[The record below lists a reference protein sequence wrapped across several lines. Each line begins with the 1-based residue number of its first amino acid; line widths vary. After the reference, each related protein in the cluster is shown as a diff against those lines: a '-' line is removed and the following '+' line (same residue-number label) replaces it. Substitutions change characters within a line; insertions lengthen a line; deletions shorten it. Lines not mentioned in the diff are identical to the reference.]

1 MPTLLESPFLSLGM
15 IDTLLRTTSDPAQR
29 VQLLAARVH
38 RLQLEPAIHPS
49 SSHSSLSSHSASHG
63 HGHHAGHAHS
73 HGTHPYAHAAAAH
86 GHLGHGAGHGL
97 SGLAALAAHQPRSTK
112 GPGNAFLDEYGHASV
127 HPSALEHGHERPA
140 QVYGD
145 GFGFELDMSRSTS
158 RATSRANSRANSR
171 APSPVR
177 SSGGNTRAGSPT
189 LKNPVPKRPS
199 RPDPTPL
206 LKTRAQLVHA
216 YLRLSPPD
224 LHAAEAEAAIVLG
237 ECRRIVKWEKA
248 RIRRSEQ
255 EHPPERKPDVKPQ
268 DNANEKEVKEDGE
281 EEEAKAEDK
290 PIKKDTS
297 DADLPSSPGVHGVA
311 GAAAQPPPVHVSPP
325 WYPEVLW
332 IQLETTRHE
341 AAINDALGRESR
353 AKRAAQLADEL
364 ATELSNL

>member
-29 VQLLAARVH
+29 VQLLSARVH
-38 RLQLEPAIHPS
+38 RLQLEPAINPS

-63 HGHHAGHAHS
+63 HGHHAGHPHQ
-73 HGTHPYAHAAAAH
+73 HGSHPYAHAAQAH
-86 GHLGHGAGHGL
+86 GHLHQL

-112 GPGNAFLDEYGHASV
+112 GPGNAYLDEYGHATV
-127 HPSALEHGHERPA
+127 PPHGLEHGHERPA

-145 GFGFELDMSRSTS
+145 GFGFELDLSRSTS

-189 LKNPVPKRPS
+189 LKSPVPKRPS

-206 LKTRAQLVHA
+206 LTTRAQLVKA
-216 YLRLSPPD
+216 YLSLTPPD
-224 LHAAEAEAAIVLG
+224 YHAAESEALIVLA

-255 EHPPERKPDVKPQ
+255 DHAKPSSSSSSPKQAPKAVSAEGAQEDKEERK
-268 DNANEKEVKEDGE
+268 E
-281 EEEAKAEDK
+281 ESKEDK
-290 PIKKDTS
+290 PIRKNSS
-297 DADLPSSPGVHGVA
+297 DADLASSPVA
-311 GAAAQPPPVHVSPP
+311 PPVHVSPA
-325 WYPEVLW
+325 WYPEVLK

-341 AAINDALGRESR
+341 ATINEGLGRESR
-353 AKRAAQLADEL
+353 AARAAQLADEL
-364 ATELSNL
+364 AAELSNL

>member
-29 VQLLAARVH
+29 VQLLSARVH
-38 RLQLEPAIHPS
+38 RLQLEPAINPS

-63 HGHHAGHAHS
+63 HGHHAGHPHQ
-73 HGTHPYAHAAAAH
+73 HGSHPYAHAAQAH
-86 GHLGHGAGHGL
+86 GHLHQL

-112 GPGNAFLDEYGHASV
+112 GPGNAYLDEYGHATV
-127 HPSALEHGHERPA
+127 HPSGLEHGHERPA

-145 GFGFELDMSRSTS
+145 GFGFELDLSRSTS

-189 LKNPVPKRPS
+189 LKSPVPKRPS

-206 LKTRAQLVHA
+206 LKTRAQLVKA
-216 YLRLSPPD
+216 YLALTPPD
-224 LHAAEAEAAIVLG
+224 YHAAESEAIIVLS

-255 EHPPERKPDVKPQ
+255 DHAKPSSSSSSPREAPKQMP
-268 DNANEKEVKEDGE
+268 AEGVKEEGK
-281 EEEAKAEDK
+281 EAKEEPKDGAEK
-290 PIKKDTS
+290 PVKNSGS
-297 DADLPSSPGVHGVA
+297 DADLPSSPTTA
-311 GAAAQPPPVHVSPP
+311 PPPVHVFPA
-325 WYPEVLW
+325 WYPEVLK

-341 AAINDALGRESR
+341 AQINEGLGRESR
-353 AKRAAQLADEL
+353 AARAAQLADEL
-364 ATELSNL
+364 AAELSNL